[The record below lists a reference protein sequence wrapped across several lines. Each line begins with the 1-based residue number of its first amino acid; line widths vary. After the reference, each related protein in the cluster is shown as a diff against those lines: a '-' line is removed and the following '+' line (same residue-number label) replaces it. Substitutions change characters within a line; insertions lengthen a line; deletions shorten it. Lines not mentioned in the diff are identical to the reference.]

1 MTRLLPIDV
10 ATYEPS
16 VLHRSDRLWVETN
29 CYVDIWI
36 EVLHALGLDPVA
48 GLAFT
53 LSADFDGDQW
63 QFIKFPPEDV
73 RVLYGI
79 SASELNPW
87 KGIEA
92 HVEEQLEL
100 GRYLT
105 VEVDAWWLPDTAGTS
120 YGQAHVKTTIV
131 INDID
136 RQARRLGYFHNADYF
151 ELDGDDYDH
160 LIGSKFQGLPPYV
173 ELLRTD
179 RMIRRDDQDLAERVV
194 SLVRSH
200 LERRPEVNPV
210 RQMADR
216 VESDLAW
223 LAASDIEVFH
233 LYAFAT
239 LRQCG
244 ATAELAG
251 SLCDWLAARG
261 FDTAASGDAFRRVA
275 EKAKSVQ
282 FKLARL
288 MAGRSVDLA
297 PLFDEMAV
305 DWDAAIDGVVAA
317 AGR

>member
-16 VLHRSDRLWVETN
+16 VLHGGDRLWVETN

-36 EVLHALGLDPVA
+36 EALHAFGLDPVA

-73 RVLYGI
+73 RILYGI
-79 SASELNPW
+79 TASELNPW

-92 HVEEQLEL
+92 HIEEQLEF

-131 INDID
+131 PNEID
-136 RQARRLGYFHNADYF
+136 REARRLGYFHNASYF
-151 ELDGDDYDH
+151 ELEGEDYDH
-160 LIGSKFQGLPPYV
+160 LIGEKFEGLPPYV
-173 ELLRTD
+173 ELLRMD
-179 RMIRRDDQDLAERVV
+179 RVVRRDDRDLTEQVVALTRSHLSRRPEHNPVCQMAERV
-194 SLVRSH
+194 
-200 LERRPEVNPV
+200 N
-210 RQMADR
+210 AD
-216 VESDLAW
+216 LPW
-223 LAASDIEVFH
+223 LASSELETFH

-239 LRQCG
+239 MRQCG

-251 SLCDWLAARG
+251 SLCDWLAVRG
-261 FDTAASGDAFRRVA
+261 VDTAEAGDSFRSVA
-275 EKAKSVQ
+275 ERAKSLQ

-288 MAGRSVDLA
+288 MAGRAVDLN
-297 PLFDEMAV
+297 PLFDDMAV
-305 DWDAAIDGVVAA
+305 NWTAAMDGLDAAIGQ
-317 AGR
+317 

>member
-16 VLHRSDRLWVETN
+16 ALHASDRLWVETN

-36 EVLHALGLDPVA
+36 EVLHAFGLDPVA

-79 SASELNPW
+79 TASELNPW
-87 KGIEA
+87 KGIET
-92 HVEEQLEL
+92 HIEEQLEL

-131 INDID
+131 ANEID
-136 RQARRLGYFHNADYF
+136 RDARRLGYFHNASYF
-151 ELDGDDYDH
+151 EVDGDDYDH
-160 LIGSKFQGLPPYV
+160 LIGAKFQGLPPYV
-173 ELLRTD
+173 ELLRMD
-179 RMIRRDDQDLAERVV
+179 RAIRRDDQDLVERSVE
-194 SLVRSH
+194 LVRDH
-200 LERRPEVNPV
+200 LSRRPDRNPV
-210 RQMADR
+210 RQMAER

-223 LAASDIEVFH
+223 LASSDIEVFH

-239 LRQCG
+239 MRQCG

-261 FDTAASGDAFRRVA
+261 VDAAASADAFRNVA

-288 MAGRSVDLA
+288 MAGRSVDLG
-297 PLFDEMAV
+297 PLFDDMAV
-305 DWDAAIDGVVAA
+305 NWDAAMDGLATA
-317 AGR
+317 TGR